1 MFNRMCKNK
10 SIGLD
15 HLALNKILWF
25 PMSGG
30 LGRLKIKNAIWNFG
44 ILDKKKLQN
53 DVHAKGRWGQSS
65 TDDNP
70 SYHYF
75 MISNWADFL
84 SLNNR
89 KDKVKYGL
97 GKVGKNRQAERP

>member
-1 MFNRMCKNK
+1 VQKQVNRVG
-10 SIGLD
+10 S
-15 HLALNKILWF
+15 
-25 PMSGG
+25 
-30 LGRLKIKNAIWNFG
+30 FG
-44 ILDKKKLQN
+44 ITNFMVSHVWWARQIENRECHLEFWYFRQKKLQN

-89 KDKVKYGL
+89 KDKIKYGL

>member
-1 MFNRMCKNK
+1 MVSHVWWARQIENREC
-10 SIGLD
+10 
-15 HLALNKILWF
+15 HLEFWYF
-25 PMSGG
+25 
-30 LGRLKIKNAIWNFG
+30 R
-44 ILDKKKLQN
+44 QN

-89 KDKVKYGL
+89 KDKIKYGL